1 MTDMT
6 QPSPKP
12 LTKAQLQQQEAD
24 RRVSRA
30 DYIISHWMRRSLSIS
45 SYLRDP
51 KMPPSDVDDILEGLD
66 R

>member
-24 RRVSRA
+24 RRVKQA
-30 DYIISHWMRRSLSIS
+30 YYILVHEKKIAFLLSV
-45 SYLRDP
+45 DP
-51 KMPPSDVDDILEGLD
+51 KMPPRDVDEILEGLD